1 MMFISIFFMGLQL
14 GATACAISCMPV
26 MSPIL
31 LANGEDRSRTMKILV
46 QFFGAKVVAY
56 TLIAVLAFFGAGL
69 VKSMI
74 ENSFFSQILGAFIIL
89 LGSWLFFTAL
99 RAKKSCIK
107 GCTNSKISTLGYL
120 GIGFFSSFSFCAP
133 LMSLVLLSSI
143 TTNFNTSLLYGIS
156 FGLGVVL
163 IPFLFFYLFIFK
175 ISSSIAVQ
183 LAKYKKH
190 IEIFASLLL
199 IIIGFLVYYQ
209 HLKL

>member
-1 MMFISIFFMGLQL
+1 
-14 GATACAISCMPV
+14 
-26 MSPIL
+26 
-31 LANGEDRSRTMKILV
+31 
-46 QFFGAKVVAY
+46 
-56 TLIAVLAFFGAGL
+56 
-69 VKSMI
+69 
-74 ENSFFSQILGAFIIL
+74 L

-107 GCTNSKISTLGYL
+107 DCTNSKVSTLGYL

-133 LMSLVLLSSI
+133 MMSLVLLSS
-143 TTNFNTSLLYGIS
+143 TTADFSTSLLYGIS

-175 ISSSIAVQ
+175 ISSSITVQ

>member
-1 MMFISIFFMGLQL
+1 MIFLSIFFMGLQL

-56 TLIAVLAFFGAGL
+56 TLIAVLAFFGAAL

-89 LGSWLFFTAL
+89 LGIWLFFTAL

-107 GCTNSKISTLGYL
+107 DCTNSKVSTLGYL

-133 LMSLVLLSSI
+133 MMSLVLLSS
-143 TTNFNTSLLYGIS
+143 TTADFNTSLLYGIS

-190 IEIFASLLL
+190 IEIFASLSL